1 MPKIEYGVDEIRI
14 AELKTELEQLK
25 IERMNAYIEG
35 NQSSVVFYTSRMM
48 EVTTELENLNGF
60 MGN

>member
-35 NQSSVVFYTSRMM
+35 NQSNVVFYTSRMM